1 MVDEMEAPEAPGETL
16 TEGVETSGL
25 AGILGALALT
35 ASPFLL
41 LFGMWWVD
49 RLLR

>member
-1 MVDEMEAPEAPGETL
+1 MRDEEEGPEVSGEGRTEAQG
-16 TEGVETSGL
+16 TSGP
-25 AGILGALALT
+25 AGILGALVLT

>member
-1 MVDEMEAPEAPGETL
+1 MRDEKKEADIPGETP
-16 TEGVETSGL
+16 TEPDGTSGP